1 MNISSRCDYACR
13 AIVELAHHVSKKSP
27 LTATAIAENR
37 NIPEKYLVHILLQL
51 KKAGILTS
59 VRGAQGGYKLAQK
72 SSSIS
77 LFDIVYAVDGPLMVP
92 PPCAD
97 ESSKELE
104 ATWGRVT
111 EQFEAVLKETTIE
124 DIVENANDPHMY
136 FI

>member
-13 AIVELAHHVSKKSP
+13 AIVELAHHQVKNTP
-27 LTATAIAENR
+27 LTATAIADKR

-51 KKAGILTS
+51 KKAGVLTS

-72 SSSIS
+72 PNDIS
-77 LFDIVYAVDGPLMVP
+77 LLDIVHAVDGPLMDP

-97 ESSKELE
+97 DSCKELE

-124 DIVENANDPHMY
+124 DIVSKANESNMY